1 MALSSTAHQKADRGS
16 AILAAN
22 GPDRRVGGIG
32 VGSAKVASRPRPA
45 ATSDEQLRLH
55 VWMCIS
61 EAEIR
66 TATAE
71 LRFFRA
77 ILGDGAPPP

>member
-32 VGSAKVASRPRPA
+32 PFWLQSAFW
-45 ATSDEQLRLH
+45 SDSAHAPIGTVRGQDDRFTFGLL
-55 VWMCIS
+55 MS
-61 EAEIR
+61 YKAENEVS
-66 TATAE
+66 A
-71 LRFFRA
+71 
-77 ILGDGAPPP
+77 G